1 MPRLLFV
8 LLLVSLLPACALSPG
23 MSALRPL
30 PFLPS
35 VSPAATFSF
44 DWQLSG
50 SRAVAPLQ
58 VFDDGRRTWLQ
69 FNHGQAIPAIFE
81 RTSAG
86 DRPVHYRR
94 EGAYL
99 VLPGVWPEL
108 VLRGGHLQ
116 SHIRR
121 KGGVPV
127 AAQGVSDAVVPAAAG
142 GALPEP
148 DAPQAIAPSSA
159 TPSVRAAASAHAA
172 PPTGSAAS
180 TLAHPP
186 APAHGLATALTA
198 ASFPALNAEATPTY
212 SVNPSDTNMRL
223 ALARW
228 AQLAGWVFAPEH
240 WAVDVDIPLTAS
252 AVFEPDF
259 KTAVQEL
266 VAATELADRPLQ
278 PCFYSNKVLR
288 IVPYAQACDRNASP
302 VRAS

>member
-8 LLLVSLLPACALSPG
+8 LLLVSLLPACALSSG
-23 MSALRPL
+23 TSAFRPL
-30 PFLPS
+30 PRWSS
-35 VSPAATFSF
+35 VSPAAQFSF

-81 RTSAG
+81 RTSTG

-121 KGGVPV
+121 KKGI
-127 AAQGVSDAVVPAAAG
+127 SDAVVAAAG
-142 GALPEP
+142 GAMAGP
-148 DAPQAIAPSSA
+148 DAPQALALSSVTPFAQA
-159 TPSVRAAASAHAA
+159 TTPVPAALPTEAA
-172 PPTGSAAS
+172 VSIPQN
-180 TLAHPP
+180 PP
-186 APAHGLATALTA
+186 APARGLATALTVD
-198 ASFPALNAEATPTY
+198 SFPAPKAEVTPAY
-212 SVNPSDTNMRL
+212 SVAPSDTNIRL

-266 VAATELADRPLQ
+266 VATTELADRPLQ

-288 IVPYAQACDRNASP
+288 IVPYAQACGRNASP
-302 VRAS
+302 ARAS